1 MNAPPLDYA
10 PDEGAAFGNARAAA
24 EVPADVTLAALLD
37 RHAAALPVTDVMIR
51 NAWRRLEARQGSTLA
66 AADAPPTG
74 PRLVADIGGPV
85 ERTLRLSR
93 LLHTEA

>member
-1 MNAPPLDYA
+1 
-10 PDEGAAFGNARAAA
+10 
-24 EVPADVTLAALLD
+24 
-37 RHAAALPVTDVMIR
+37 MIR

-93 LLHTEA
+93 LLRTEA